1 MTATIGSRS
10 LVLVLA
16 LLAVVVASPGC
27 AAIEGI
33 FKAGMWV
40 GVIVAVAVIGLV
52 LFVVSR
58 IAG

>member
-1 MTATIGSRS
+1 MTSTIGSRG
-10 LVLVLA
+10 LFLLLA
-16 LLAVVVASPGC
+16 LMAVVVATPGC

-40 GVIVAVAVIGLV
+40 GVIVAVLVIGLV

-58 IAG
+58 ISG

>member
-1 MTATIGSRS
+1 MTATIGSRA

-16 LLAVVVASPGC
+16 LLVVVVAAPGC

-40 GVIVAVAVIGLV
+40 GVIVTVAVIGLV

-58 IAG
+58 ISG

>member
-1 MTATIGSRS
+1 MTQPR
-10 LVLVLA
+10 V
-16 LLAVVVASPGC
+16 
-27 AAIEGI
+27 
-33 FKAGMWV
+33 KAGMWV